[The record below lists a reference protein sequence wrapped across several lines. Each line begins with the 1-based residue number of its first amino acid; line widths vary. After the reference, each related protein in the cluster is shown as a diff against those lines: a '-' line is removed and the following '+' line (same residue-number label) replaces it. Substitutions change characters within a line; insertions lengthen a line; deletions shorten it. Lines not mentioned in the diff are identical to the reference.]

1 MPSTSELKSLNLALA
16 SPWDI
21 CSTSNQNI
29 LYITMAGSHQIWDLN
44 IETGLMNL
52 KSGTG
57 KEENRNNSYPLKA
70 SFAQPSG
77 ISYNGKNVD
86 FYIADSES
94 SSIRVFN
101 EKNGVKNICGGSKN
115 PMDLFSFGDL
125 DGKGTEAK
133 LQHPLG
139 MKKNTYM
146 FFVIRE
152 ILF

>member
-1 MPSTSELKSLNLALA
+1 MPSTSELKSLDLALA

-29 LYITMAGSHQIWDLN
+29 LNITMAGSHQIWDLN

-77 ISYNGKNVD
+77 ISFNGNVD

-139 MKKNTYM
+139 MI
-146 FFVIRE
+146 FF
-152 ILF
+152 F